1 MAVDGD
7 ESLLPKPPPP
17 RPAARRAAVEAALRK
32 FDGSDEPSIGSKERK
47 RPLRGWKIMGRRPA
61 GALVTAAL
69 IAVIG
74 IPAAMIALRDQA
86 IAPRADE
93 PAVAQ
98 PEQNAA
104 AETNS
109 PPAAMQPPPAE
120 QPVAAEP
127 LNPSNPS
134 ASEPMPLAP
143 VAKSTSPSEALE
155 AFDQAP
161 APMAAPA
168 AAPPPPPAPPPAPP
182 APQVA
187 EESEANEIVLTGS
200 RVARSDVWKQ
210 REKRERAASSAS
222 PLAIIDANGEF
233 LSGLQSAVRAND
245 RRAVARLV
253 GLPLRVNFDAGPK
266 TYSDRKSVERDYDRI
281 FTPRVRQAILNQ
293 KADDL
298 FMNYKG
304 AMVGAGEVWFDAS
317 CANTSCSRRG
327 RVRIRTVNP

>member
-7 ESLLPKPPPP
+7 GSMLPKPPPP
-17 RPAARRAAVEAALRK
+17 RPAARQAAVEAALRK
-32 FDGSDEPSIGSKERK
+32 FDGSEELSTGSKERK
-47 RPLRGWKIMGRRPA
+47 RPLRGWTVMGRRPA
-61 GALVTAAL
+61 GALVAAAL

-74 IPAAMIALRDQA
+74 IPAAMIAIRDQT

-93 PAVAQ
+93 PAAAQ
-98 PEQNAA
+98 PEQNTV
-104 AETNS
+104 AETNP
-109 PPAAMQPPPAE
+109 PPAAMQPEPAG
-120 QPVAAEP
+120 QPIAAEP
-127 LNPSNPS
+127 PNLSKPS

-143 VAKSTSPSEALE
+143 VANTSPSDALE

-187 EESEANEIVLTGS
+187 EEAESNEIVLTGS
-200 RVARSDVWKQ
+200 RVARSDVQKQ

-233 LSGLQSAVRAND
+233 LSRLQSAVRAND

-298 FMNYKG
+298 FTNYKG

-327 RVRIRTVNP
+327 PVRIRTVNP